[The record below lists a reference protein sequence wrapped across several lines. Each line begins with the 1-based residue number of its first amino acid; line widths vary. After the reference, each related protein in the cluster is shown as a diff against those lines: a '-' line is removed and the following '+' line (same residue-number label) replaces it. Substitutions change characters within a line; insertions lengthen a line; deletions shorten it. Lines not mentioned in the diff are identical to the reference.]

1 MAERTQAQG
10 GSPSSNPSRTPP
22 PHDLRGVGQ
31 IDISPAW
38 PPLASSPP
46 SNNGTPSTTHQAQ
59 LGKRSNTRT
68 EFSILLDLCCY
79 CH

>member
-1 MAERTQAQG
+1 MAEG
-10 GSPSSNPSRTPP
+10 GSPSSLPSRTPP
-22 PHDLRGVGQ
+22 PHELRVAAQ
-31 IDISPAW
+31 SDISPAW
-38 PPLASSPP
+38 PPMASSPP
-46 SNNGTPSTTHQAQ
+46 SNKCTPSTTHQAQ